1 MKYAVISGA
10 SRGLGRELTIQ
21 LHKNNYVVIGYARN
35 LNELHLLKEE
45 LLKENNTPVYF
56 YRADASIQSDVLQF
70 AAEVKNICTC
80 PDVLIN
86 NVAQYEG
93 SIVSEES
100 FELLE
105 KQMKT
110 NFYSAWWLTQSFL
123 SEFKSRK
130 SGNIFNICSVVC
142 KNPRAEAASYSISK
156 GALKIFNDV
165 LKEEMSN
172 YQVKVTAVLPG
183 SINTSSW
190 NGVDAPKSE
199 FIQTSDIASL
209 ILHIL
214 NNPTP
219 ANFDEILINPQLKGF

>member
-10 SRGLGRELTIQ
+10 SRGLGRELAIQ
-21 LHKNNYVVIGYARN
+21 LHKNNYVVIAYARN
-35 LNELHLLKEE
+35 INELNLLKEE

-56 YRADASIQSDVLQF
+56 YKADASIQSEILQF
-70 AAEVKNICTC
+70 AEEVKKNCTC

-93 SIVSEES
+93 NVVSEES
-100 FELLE
+100 FEMLE
-105 KQMKT
+105 KQMNI

-123 SEFKSRK
+123 SEFKKRK
-130 SGNIFNICSVVC
+130 SGYIINICSVVC
-142 KNPRAEAASYSISK
+142 KQPRAEAASYSISK

-165 LKEEMSN
+165 LKEEMNN
-172 YQVKVTAVLPG
+172 YNVKVTAVLPG

-190 NGVDAPKSE
+190 NGIDAPKSE

-209 ILHIL
+209 VLHIL
-214 NNPTP
+214 KNPTP